1 MPSWLSKTT
10 LKKLLDLAGFHNTTS
25 EEQAVSH
32 TERCTNSCPGPCLF
46 YTGLLQCSSSWTS
59 IMHNQTFTDDSEW
72 SVPLFFCKP
81 NKAHV
86 TPFFISLHWLPV
98 AARIEFKTL
107 MLAYKTST
115 GSAPAYFHS
124 LMTIYIPS
132 RSLRSA
138 NERRLVVPSQ
148 RGTKSL
154 SRTFSFTVPGWWNEL
169 PTPIRNA
176 ESLTIF
182 KRHQKSHLFQLYLTS
197 YKKNQKPLLPFVN
210 FALFSLNSHRL
221 ARICSE
227 QCLEMC
233 ITSTSF
239 VCLPLYNV
247 LLFVLLNCKSFWI
260 KASAKWINVI
270 WFAMWFDVCL
280 CIFDS

>member
-1 MPSWLSKTT
+1 
-10 LKKLLDLAGFHNTTS
+10 
-25 EEQAVSH
+25 
-32 TERCTNSCPGPCLF
+32 
-46 YTGLLQCSSSWTS
+46 
-59 IMHNQTFTDDSEW
+59 MHNQTFTDDSEC
-72 SVPLFFCKP
+72 SVPLIFCEP

-107 MLAYKTST
+107 MHAYKTST
-115 GSAPAYFHS
+115 DSAPTYFHS
-124 LMTIYIPS
+124 LMTIYILS

-148 RGTKSL
+148 RDTQSL

-169 PTPIRNA
+169 PTLIRNA

-182 KRHQKSHLFQLYLTS
+182 KRHLKTHLFRHHLTS
-197 YKKNQKPLLPFVN
+197 YKKTLLPFVN

-227 QCLEMC
+227 QCLEIC

-247 LLFVLLNCKSFWI
+247 LLFVLLNCKSLWI
-260 KASAKWINVI
+260 KASAK
-270 WFAMWFDVCL
+270 
-280 CIFDS
+280 